1 MINRLRGALG
11 LDAVVPVVLI
21 AAALLMTL
29 DPTMLGVAVSE
40 RQIVLAFFG
49 FLGIDTLI
57 ERTGRLRRPLTQRGL
72 RQRRHVGRAVDST
85 LGAGEGSD
93 AIRVARLG
101 YAVDAIE
108 VSAVACEKS
117 DSPVPRACASPCGA
131 SRSRP
136 PGCRPV

>member
-1 MINRLRGALG
+1 MMNRLRGALG

-29 DPTMLGVAVSE
+29 DPTMFGVAVSE

-72 RQRRHVGRAVDST
+72 RQRRHVGRAVHST
-85 LGAGEGSD
+85 SEPAKVPMPSGWPGS
-93 AIRVARLG
+93 AMRSMG
-101 YAVDAIE
+101 
-108 VSAVACEKS
+108 
-117 DSPVPRACASPCGA
+117 
-131 SRSRP
+131 SR
-136 PGCRPV
+136 